1 VAEYTIKERLIGVDL
16 NIQNGKIKDFLTGQ
30 WIRHTPEEEVRQI
43 MMMRLVSE
51 YEYSKNQ
58 IAKEFMIQKGSKR
71 IGPADIVVFC
81 DEKRKDQENIRIII
95 ETKRKN
101 RSDGIE
107 QLKTYLSPCR
117 GAKFGVWFNGTD
129 IAYLEVL
136 DHPPYFREALKIPRK
151 GETTIYLP
159 EKKDLK
165 PALELK
171 SVFETCHNYI
181 YANEGLLKE
190 KVFNEVLK
198 LIFIKMVDEK
208 STNPRCEFGI
218 TTEEEKEIR
227 EGKPSAFA
235 ERILNLYERVK
246 REYSDVWDPNEGINL
261 KPITLAFI
269 VSQFQDYS
277 LIKTPADVKGTAF
290 QTFVYA
296 HQRGER
302 GEFFTPYPIVELAV
316 KMLNP
321 GDDELI
327 LDPACGSGGFLIQG
341 MKYVWETI
349 DKNRPDLEEK
359 TRIDMK
365 VRYAHTYIRG
375 IDINPDLA
383 KVAKMH
389 MVLYDDGHTGIW
401 SGNSLEEFSMLE
413 KMTMEHNRPQ
423 IREECADIVMT
434 NPPFGSKGKV
444 TDKRILR
451 QFELGYKWRK
461 DKEAGKWIKINQLQ
475 NGQVPDILFIERCL
489 QLLKDSGRMA
499 IVLPDG
505 NLTNATL
512 SYVQSFIQQK
522 AKILAVVSL
531 PKETFIPHGAG
542 SKTSVLFLE
551 KISQKKLSSLK
562 EEDYPIFMAIC
573 ENIGYDIRG
582 RRIYKKDSNGNIVFK
597 TVKEENI
604 VSREM
609 RAVQK
614 PIISCDIP
622 EIISSFREFEVGMKK
637 LSFKNAFVVMHL
649 ELNQRLNAE
658 YYKPEYRDMERKLLG
673 ISRHHRVVRL
683 GDIAESIRYGT
694 SEDFDYVESGLPFLR
709 VTDILPDDTVNTD
722 DMKFIAEHYENSITN
737 YKVKKGDILISR
749 TGTIGSVLF
758 ISEKFEGSVYGS
770 YFIKIELKKEYEG
783 IEIEPLYVATFLNSS
798 IGRLQSKR
806 LQTGGVQQNI
816 TIPAIKSIKILLPS
830 IEIQRKISKDVVK
843 SRNLKER
850 AKELYR
856 EAKEN
861 IIGLTE

>member
-1 VAEYTIKERLIGVDL
+1 MAEYTIKERLIGVDL

-401 SGNSLEEFSMLE
+401 SGNSLEEFSVLE
-413 KMTMEHNRPQ
+413 EITMEHNRPQ
-423 IREECADIVMT
+423 IKEDCADIVMT

-451 QFELGYKWRK
+451 QFELGYKWRQ
-461 DKEAGKWIKINQLQ
+461 DKETGKWIKTNQLQ

-489 QLLKDSGRMA
+489 QLLKDGGRMA

-505 NLTNATL
+505 NLNNSSL
-512 SYVQSFIQQK
+512 GYVREF
-522 AKILAVVSL
+522 
-531 PKETFIPHGAG
+531 
-542 SKTSVLFLE
+542 
-551 KISQKKLSSLK
+551 ISQKARISGVVSMPVGTFMHAGVNPKASLLFLQKLDQK
-562 EEDYPIFMAIC
+562 ELERMKSKNYPIFMAVV
-573 ENIGYDIRG
+573 EKIGYDLNSKTPKIL
-582 RRIYKKDSNGNIVFK
+582 YKKNDKGELIEDRSG
-597 TVKEENI
+597 
-604 VSREM
+604 
-609 RAVQK
+609 
-614 PIISCDIP
+614 
-622 EIISSFREFEVGMKK
+622 EFLVDTD
-637 LSFKNAFVVMHL
+637 V
-649 ELNQRLNAE
+649 
-658 YYKPEYRDMERKLLG
+658 
-673 ISRHHRVVRL
+673 
-683 GDIAESIRYGT
+683 
-694 SEDFDYVESGLPFLR
+694 LR
-709 VTDILPDDTVNTD
+709 VIQSFDE
-722 DMKFIAEHYENSITN
+722 F
-737 YKVKKGDILISR
+737 KKRHTL
-749 TGTIGSVLF
+749 
-758 ISEKFEGSVYGS
+758 
-770 YFIKIELKKEYEG
+770 
-783 IEIEPLYVATFLNSS
+783 TF
-798 IGRLQSKR
+798 
-806 LQTGGVQQNI
+806 
-816 TIPAIKSIKILLPS
+816 
-830 IEIQRKISKDVVK
+830 
-843 SRNLKER
+843 
-850 AKELYR
+850 
-856 EAKEN
+856 
-861 IIGLTE
+861 